1 MKKLIFNL
9 LLLFNATIAFSQLD
23 YEQNKIR
30 TNFPELTE
38 EDLRAFQELTR
49 QKMVEFQ
56 NELSDVP
63 NRNKSLIERRNAID
77 LIKKKFYDANKNL
90 IEVSSLRTKKI
101 NTYTISQYLE
111 NLFQLGN
118 DKDVEI
124 EFYEKSKITDFQKV
138 APGKYEAT
146 AVYYQLFNKVDRTE
160 KKVEIKLTYT
170 KDPFGE
176 NAYLVYLGNIK
187 VISTTDATQQ
197 NKK

>member
-1 MKKLIFNL
+1 MKKIIFNL
-9 LLLFNATIAFSQLD
+9 LLIFNACIAFSQLN
-23 YEQNKIR
+23 YEQNTIR
-30 TNFPELTE
+30 NNIPELTE

-63 NRNKSLIERRNAID
+63 DRKKSFSERRNAID
-77 LIKKKFYDANKNL
+77 LIKKKFYDANTNL

-101 NTYTISQYLE
+101 TTYTISQYLE

-118 DKDVEI
+118 VQDVEI
-124 EFYEKSKITDFQKV
+124 EFYEKSKITSFQKV
-138 APGKYEAT
+138 GPGKYEAV

-170 KDPFGE
+170 KDRFGE
-176 NAYLVYLGNIK
+176 NAYQVFLGNIK
-187 VISTTDATQQ
+187 VLSTTKAP
-197 NKK
+197 